1 MSALGDP
8 GSMYLDKYF
17 DFVLRKCRTGVHV
30 ACEDLHEEIKLT
42 HFIEKN
48 CYALKGLHTAK
59 QPGKNCKFESSWF
72 EAVKLADRR
81 QLQNHRQ
88 VK

>member
-30 ACEDLHEEIKLT
+30 RTCMKKFHREKLLCFKRT
-42 HFIEKN
+42 SHSK
-48 CYALKGLHTAK
+48 ATRK
-59 QPGKNCKFESSWF
+59 
-72 EAVKLADRR
+72 KL
-81 QLQNHRQ
+81 
-88 VK
+88 

>member
-42 HFIEKN
+42 HFIE
-48 CYALKGLHTAK
+48 
-59 QPGKNCKFESSWF
+59 E
-72 EAVKLADRR
+72 KLLCFKRTSHSKATRKK
-81 QLQNHRQ
+81 L
-88 VK
+88 